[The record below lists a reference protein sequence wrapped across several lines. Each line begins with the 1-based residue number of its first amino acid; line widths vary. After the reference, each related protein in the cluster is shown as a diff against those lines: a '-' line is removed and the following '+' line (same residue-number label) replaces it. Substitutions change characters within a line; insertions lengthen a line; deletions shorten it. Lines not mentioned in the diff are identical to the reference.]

1 MNRNRDDSKSLVKQK
16 PKRKKTGRRVIQP
29 ILVGLGVIVMLAV
42 ALSLYFSQ
50 EEKIAELQQRNE
62 ELTAQADIVKAKN
75 EEMKELLENWQ
86 TPEYIEKIAREE
98 FGMVKPGEVIF
109 TD

>member
-1 MNRNRDDSKSLVKQK
+1 MGSTRKAQKSGKTK
-16 PKRKKTGRRVIQP
+16 KRAFRRIIQP
-29 ILVGLGVIVMLAV
+29 IFVGLGLILMLAM
-42 ALSLYFSQ
+42 ALSIYFSQ
-50 EEKIAELQQRNE
+50 EDKIAELKARNQ
-62 ELTAQADIVKAKN
+62 ELSGQAEIIKAKK
-75 EEMKELLENWQ
+75 EEIKELLENWQ

>member
-1 MNRNRDDSKSLVKQK
+1 MSSTKKVHKPGKSK
-16 PKRKKTGRRVIQP
+16 KRAFRRIIQP
-29 ILVGLGVIVMLAV
+29 IFVGLGLILMLAM
-42 ALSLYFSQ
+42 ALSIYFSQ
-50 EEKIAELQQRNE
+50 EDKIAELKARNL
-62 ELTAQADIVKAKN
+62 ELSEQAETIKAKK
-75 EEMKELLENWQ
+75 EEIKELLENWQ